1 MLLFVKH
8 YKQEVLGVG
17 EVALPGEGG
26 ALREAAI
33 QRTAKEA
40 KDRSSSSKKDAVEH
54 QDHGSTSRSAASA
67 AGSTNGTDES
77 TKTEYVSKH
86 WVDVFVAASRKLKY
100 LKMGNVNRYISSEV
114 QFFSGLSWLLRFYK
128 AWDGWRY
135 MCKHV

>member
-40 KDRSSSSKKDAVEH
+40 KDRSNSDKKDALEG
-54 QDHGSTSRSAASA
+54 HGSTNSSNTSTT
-67 AGSTNGTDES
+67 GSTNGTDGS
-77 TKTEYVSKH
+77 TKTEYVSK
-86 WVDVFVAASRKLKY
+86 
-100 LKMGNVNRYISSEV
+100 
-114 QFFSGLSWLLRFYK
+114 
-128 AWDGWRY
+128 
-135 MCKHV
+135 